1 MDNLFWIIIWIIE
14 HNDVF
19 LQTVKRVKR
28 NTLIMIE
35 NPFITYGY
43 ESAAY
48 FCDRK
53 SETHE
58 LVTAL
63 TNGNHVA
70 LISPRRMGK
79 TGLIR
84 HCFTQPEIQ
93 DNYYTFLIDIY
104 ATKNLQDMVYR
115 IGQSIVKRLKPRG
128 QSAIDGFLRFVTSL
142 RTGISF
148 DGQGNASW
156 NLGIGDIKSP
166 DFTLEEIFNY
176 LKSADKKCI
185 VAIDEFQTIANYP
198 EQNVEEQMRTYVQDC
213 RNAVFVFSGS
223 QKSMMSEMFSSP
235 ARPFYQSVSLMFL
248 KPVALTEY
256 ETFAKGHFENAGKQ
270 IAPDV
275 VKAIYSRFD
284 GTTWY
289 LQKVLNQLFATKDQ
303 VSVDD
308 VDKAVEQII
317 NQNEEAYKDLLYQ
330 LTARQRDLLIAVSR
344 EGKARQITGSAF
356 IKHYNLSSA
365 SSVQKSAQS
374 LMEKQLLTHQQG
386 VYEVYDK
393 FMSEW
398 LCL

>member
-1 MDNLFWIIIWIIE
+1 MHSNYY
-14 HNDVF
+14 
-19 LQTVKRVKR
+19 
-28 NTLIMIE
+28 NTLMVE

-53 SETHE
+53 AETDE
-58 LVTAL
+58 LITLL
-63 TNGNHVA
+63 TNGNHTA

-79 TGLIR
+79 TGLIH
-84 HCFTQPEIQ
+84 HCFAQKEIH
-93 DNYYTFLIDIY
+93 DHYHTFLIDIY

-115 IGQSIVKRLKPRG
+115 MGQSIVNRLKPRG
-128 QSAIDGFLRFVTSL
+128 QSAVDGFLRFVTSL

-156 NLGIGDIKSP
+156 NVGLGDIKSP

-176 LKSADKKCI
+176 LKSAERKCI

-198 EQNVEEQMRTYVQDC
+198 EQNVEELMRTYVQDC

-223 QKSMMSEMFSSP
+223 QRSMMSEMFSSP

-248 KPVALTEY
+248 KPVALPAY
-256 ETFAKGHFENAGKQ
+256 EAFAKRHFEKAGKQ
-270 IAPDV
+270 IAEDV
-275 VKAIYSRFD
+275 VRTIYERFE

-289 LQKVLNQLFATKDQ
+289 LQKVLNQLFATKD
-303 VSVDD
+303 SVVADD
-308 VDKAVEQII
+308 VNKAIVQII

-330 LTARQRDLLIAVSR
+330 LTTRQRDLLVAVSR
-344 EGKARQITGSAF
+344 EGKAKQITGSDF
-356 IKHYNLSSA
+356 VKRYHLPSA
-365 SSVQKSAQS
+365 SSVQKSAQA

-386 VYEVYDK
+386 TYEVCDK

-398 LCL
+398 LSNS

>member
-1 MDNLFWIIIWIIE
+1 
-14 HNDVF
+14 
-19 LQTVKRVKR
+19 
-28 NTLIMIE
+28 MIE

-53 SETHE
+53 TETQE
-58 LVTAL
+58 LVTML
-63 TNGNHVA
+63 INGNHAA

-84 HCFTQPEIQ
+84 HCFAQKEVQ
-93 DNYYTFLIDIY
+93 DHYYTFLIDVY

-115 IGQSIVKRLKPRG
+115 MGQGIVNRLKPRG

-156 NLGIGDIKSP
+156 NLGVGDIKSP
-166 DFTLEEIFNY
+166 NFTLEEIFNY
-176 LKSADKKCI
+176 LKAADRKCI
-185 VAIDEFQTIANYP
+185 VAIDEFQVIADYP
-198 EQNVEEQMRTYVQDC
+198 EQNVEELMRTYVQDC
-213 RNAVFVFSGS
+213 RNAVFIFSGS

-235 ARPFYQSVSLMFL
+235 ARPFYQSVSMMFL
-248 KPVALTEY
+248 KPVALQEY
-256 ETFAKGHFENAGKQ
+256 EAFAKGHFEKAGKQ
-270 IAPDV
+270 IAADV
-275 VKAIYSRFD
+275 VEAIYDRFD

-289 LQKVLNQLFATKDQ
+289 LQKVLNQLFATRESVV
-303 VSVDD
+303 VSD

-317 NQNEEAYKDLLYQ
+317 NQNEEAYQDILYQ
-330 LTARQRDLLIAVSR
+330 LTARQRDLLVAVSR

-356 IKHYNLSSA
+356 VKRHHLSSA
-365 SSVQKSAQS
+365 SSVQKSAQA
-374 LMEKQLLTHQQG
+374 LTEKQLLTHQQG
-386 VYEVYDK
+386 IYEIYDK

-398 LCL
+398 LQKS

>member
-1 MDNLFWIIIWIIE
+1 M
-14 HNDVF
+14 
-19 LQTVKRVKR
+19 
-28 NTLIMIE
+28 MIE

-53 SETHE
+53 SETQE
-58 LVTAL
+58 LVTML
-63 TNGNHVA
+63 TNGNHAA

-84 HCFTQPEIQ
+84 HCFAQKEIQ
-93 DNYYTFLIDIY
+93 DSYYTFLIDIY

-115 IGQSIVKRLKPRG
+115 MGQGIVSRLKSRG
-128 QSAIDGFLRFVTSL
+128 QAAIDGFLRFVTSL

-176 LKSADKKCI
+176 LKAADRKCI
-185 VAIDEFQTIANYP
+185 VAIDEFQAIVDYP
-198 EQNVEEQMRTYVQDC
+198 EQNVEELMRTYVQDC
-213 RNAVFVFSGS
+213 RNAVFIFSGS

-235 ARPFYQSVSLMFL
+235 ARPFYQSVSMMFL
-248 KPVALTEY
+248 KPVALPEY
-256 ETFAKGHFENAGKQ
+256 KIFAKGHFEKAGKQ
-270 IAPDV
+270 IADDV
-275 VKAIYSRFD
+275 VEAIYKRFD

-289 LQKVLNQLFATKDQ
+289 LQKVLNQLFATSEN
-303 VSVDD
+303 VSVGD

-317 NQNEEAYKDLLYQ
+317 SQNEEAYKDVLYQ
-330 LTARQRDLLIAVSR
+330 LTARQRDLLVAVSR
-344 EGKARQITGSAF
+344 EGKARQITGMSF
-356 IKHYNLSSA
+356 VKRYHLSSA
-365 SSVQKSAQS
+365 SSVQKSA
-374 LMEKQLLTHQQG
+374 LALIEKQLLTHQQG

-398 LCL
+398 LQN